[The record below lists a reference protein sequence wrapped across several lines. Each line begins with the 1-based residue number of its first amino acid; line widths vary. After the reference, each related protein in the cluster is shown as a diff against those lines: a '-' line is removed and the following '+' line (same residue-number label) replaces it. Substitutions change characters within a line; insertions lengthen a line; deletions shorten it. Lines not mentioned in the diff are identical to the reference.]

1 MKLEAVVHPTS
12 ISQHDPAFDPDIHIA
27 VEVLSSPAFAAKM
40 IGVPVTAYHHDTMRA
55 VDIMY
60 ARKEPLTAANMRR
73 ALIELHQ
80 TQPTAMELA
89 KAQLGKNNPAVTQHS
104 LSAIW
109 QKVPEVIQN
118 ARGPG
123 VFGSVTAFWRQ
134 GDRWLVAIDLDSSR
148 MGEFQ
153 KRLVKQGGALGEV
166 SLTHAV
172 IDGTIE
178 PLELSFTIQGLRT
191 GSAINRIVAA
201 SHNTAARMSDQ
212 TIAPAVEQ
220 PTSNMDTD
228 VPGMGTGPET
238 DTLRQLY
245 NTLTEE
251 QRTQFLKEL
260 NNIKCLSVKHS
271 AASEARLNELEKA
284 MSHVQEATANALNE
298 LGPSC
303 FGNVRQRSAE
313 EWGRSPASL
322 ATANEF
328 ILAAAANNLQKRKRD
343 DEELT
348 HALKDIT
355 GDAPKVIAAS
365 RAKKEEAPAEE
376 EFFRELRNMRK
387 ALSDLP

>member
-12 ISQHDPAFDPDIHIA
+12 ISRHDPAFDPDIHIA

-60 ARKEPLTAANMRR
+60 ARKEPLTASNMRR

-134 GDRWLVAIDLDSSR
+134 GDRWLVAIDLDPSR

-191 GSAINRIVAA
+191 GLYQQAII
-201 SHNTAARMSDQ
+201 
-212 TIAPAVEQ
+212 Q
-220 PTSNMDTD
+220 PRECRTKL
-228 VPGMGTGPET
+228 
-238 DTLRQLY
+238 LRLQL
-245 NTLTEE
+245 NCQQATWTLTS
-251 QRTQFLKEL
+251 L
-260 NNIKCLSVKHS
+260 
-271 AASEARLNELEKA
+271 A
-284 MSHVQEATANALNE
+284 
-298 LGPSC
+298 
-303 FGNVRQRSAE
+303 
-313 EWGRSPASL
+313 WGRDLKP
-322 ATANEF
+322 
-328 ILAAAANNLQKRKRD
+328 
-343 DEELT
+343 T
-348 HALKDIT
+348 HSGNYTI
-355 GDAPKVIAAS
+355 P
-365 RAKKEEAPAEE
+365 
-376 EFFRELRNMRK
+376 
-387 ALSDLP
+387 